1 MIASKYDPIFDLVH
15 EELHDAALSQ
25 GPPRGAKAAKKNA
38 QKHGVTAELEP
49 QSVREWYRVIVGDPN
64 ASLPLLETRN
74 YMQRL
79 ALDLA
84 QAEVRLRRVLET
96 VAEFDQGR
104 DPLFE
109 ERANL
114 LHDYALYLDLGSNR
128 SFDKCTRDGFKLLLR
143 VIKMDLRTV
152 DKQMNKRIRLLERYK
167 REAVSKQRKVQKAWC
182 DQFKRN

>member
-1 MIASKYDPIFDLVH
+1 MH
-15 EELHDAALSQ
+15 EELHDAALSKV
-25 GPPRGAKAAKKNA
+25 PPRGAKAAKKNV

-49 QSVREWYRVIVGDPN
+49 LSVREWYRVIVGDPN
-64 ASLPLLETRN
+64 ATLPLMETSTF
-74 YMQRL
+74 MQRL

-143 VIKMDLRTV
+143 VIKMDLRMV
-152 DKQMNKRIRLLERYK
+152 EKQISRRTRLLKRYK
-167 REAVSKQRKVQKAWC
+167 REALSKQRKAQKVWC
-182 DQFKRN
+182 DQFKED

>member
-1 MIASKYDPIFDLVH
+1 MIDSFYDPFYDRMH
-15 EELHDAALSQ
+15 EELHEAAISRS
-25 GPPRGAKAAKKNA
+25 PPSSVKAAKKNA
-38 QKHGVTAELEP
+38 QKHGLTAELKP
-49 QSVREWYRVIVGDPN
+49 QSVRDWYRVIVGDPN
-64 ASLPLLETRN
+64 ASLPLLETSN

-96 VAEFDQGR
+96 IAEFDQGR

-128 SFDKCTRDGFKLLLR
+128 RFDKCTRDGFKLLLR

-152 DKQMNKRIRLLERYK
+152 DKQMNKRTRLLERYK
-167 REAVSKQRKVQKAWC
+167 REAMSQQRKAQKAWC
-182 DQFKRN
+182 DQFKRD

>member
-1 MIASKYDPIFDLVH
+1 M
-15 EELHDAALSQ
+15 
-25 GPPRGAKAAKKNA
+25 
-38 QKHGVTAELEP
+38 
-49 QSVREWYRVIVGDPN
+49 IVGDPN
-64 ASLPLLETRN
+64 ASLPLLETSN

-84 QAEVRLRRVLET
+84 KAEVWLRRVLEI

-114 LHDYALYLDLGSNR
+114 LHDYTLYLDLGSNR

-152 DKQMNKRIRLLERYK
+152 DKQMNKRTRLLERYK
-167 REAVSKQRKVQKAWC
+167 REALSKQRKAQKVWC
-182 DQFKRN
+182 DQFKKD

>member
-1 MIASKYDPIFDLVH
+1 MIVSNYDLIFDLVH

-25 GPPRGAKAAKKNA
+25 GLPKGAKAAKKNA

-49 QSVREWYRVIVGDPN
+49 QSVREWYRVIVGDPY
-64 ASLPLLETRN
+64 ASLPLLDTSN

-128 SFDKCTRDGFKLLLR
+128 SFDKCNRDGFKLLLR
-143 VIKMDLRTV
+143 AVKQDLRTL
-152 DKQMNKRIRLLERYK
+152 DRQMNKRTRLLERYK
-167 REAVSKQRKVQKAWC
+167 REAMSKQRKAQKAWC
-182 DQFKRN
+182 EQFKLD

>member
-1 MIASKYDPIFDLVH
+1 MIVSNYDPIFDLVH

-25 GPPRGAKAAKKNA
+25 GPPKGAKAAKKNA

-64 ASLPLLETRN
+64 ATLPLLETSN

-84 QAEVRLRRVLET
+84 QAEVQLRRVLET

-114 LHDYALYLDLGSNR
+114 LHDYAFYLYLGSNR

-143 VIKMDLRTV
+143 AVKLDLRMV
-152 DKQMNKRIRLLERYK
+152 DRKIKRRTRLLVRYK
-167 REAVSKQRKVQKAWC
+167 REALSKQRKAQKAWC
-182 DQFKRN
+182 DQFKRD

>member
-1 MIASKYDPIFDLVH
+1 MIDSFYDPFYDRMH
-15 EELHDAALSQ
+15 EELHDAAPSI
-25 GPPRGAKAAKKNA
+25 GSPTGAKAAKKNA

-64 ASLPLLETRN
+64 ATLPLLETSN

-114 LHDYALYLDLGSNR
+114 LHHYALYLDLGSNR

-143 VIKMDLRTV
+143 AVKLDLRTV
-152 DKQMNKRIRLLERYK
+152 DKQMNKLTRLLERYK
-167 REAVSKQRKVQKAWC
+167 REAMSKQRNAQKAWC
-182 DQFKRN
+182 DQFTRD

>member
-1 MIASKYDPIFDLVH
+1 MIATNYDPIFDLMH
-15 EELHDAALSQ
+15 EELHDAALSI
-25 GPPRGAKAAKKNA
+25 GSPTGAKAAKKNA

-49 QSVREWYRVIVGDPN
+49 QSVREWYRVIVDDPS
-64 ASLPLLETRN
+64 ATLPLLETSN

-84 QAEVRLRRVLET
+84 QAEVRLRRVLEK
-96 VAEFDQGR
+96 VAEFDKGR

-114 LHDYALYLDLGSNR
+114 LHDYAFYLELGSNR
-128 SFDKCTRDGFKLLLR
+128 SFDKCTQDGFKLLLR

-167 REAVSKQRKVQKAWC
+167 REAVSKQRKAQKAWC
-182 DQFKRN
+182 DQFKKD